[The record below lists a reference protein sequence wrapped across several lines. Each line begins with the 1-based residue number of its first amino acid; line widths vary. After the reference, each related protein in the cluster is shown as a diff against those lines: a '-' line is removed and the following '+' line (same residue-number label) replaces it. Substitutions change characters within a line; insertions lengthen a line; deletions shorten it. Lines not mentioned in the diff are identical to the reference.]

1 MSFVETLQTRLEYS
15 SADLTMN
22 IYTHVIEQND
32 REAAEITEKLVS
44 QSVDRFN
51 QLGNRQKITKPPL
64 LRGKSF
70 I

>member
-1 MSFVETLQTRLEYS
+1 MIPKEE
-15 SADLTMN
+15 DGLTMN
-22 IYTHVIEQND
+22 IYAHAIEQND
-32 REAAEITEKLVS
+32 REAAEITEKLVCR
-44 QSVDRFN
+44 SVDRFN